1 MLLSPNTNTPGDL
14 HPFKALRMTTCPFL
28 VGSFGSSVWTAK
40 LLAEACRE
48 NPKRME
54 AFYVINVP
62 RVKRHY
68 QHLGKDGKLLVI
80 WVPCFSPGGWKDS
93 NSMSLKWYRT
103 DIWTTKMFHVFCR
116 ATAGAGFYL
125 RLWTCKR
132 WPWWNSQ
139 GRSIPPW
146 QIVPPCPP
154 CLGSRMWSLKEPW
167 TLLCCVRS
175 SFCVVGPWS
184 QKWPFNNFQRKWCCC
199 MLLMCV
205 FFFLRPYA
213 CQPGD
218 DHFCDSETLSV
229 VSHGEL
235 LFFSWPFPHHFALFV
250 SCFSQVFLCSLI
262 YCPPFALSIQHIGQ
276 VGGFVA
282 AKAKNLMFQVEQ
294 TTLVQACQIDVHLLR
309 TSDAFV

>member
-1 MLLSPNTNTPGDL
+1 
-14 HPFKALRMTTCPFL
+14 MTTCPFL

-199 MLLMCV
+199 MLLMC
-205 FFFLRPYA
+205 FFLSATICLPAGWRSFLRFW
-213 CQPGD
+213 D
-218 DHFCDSETLSV
+218 SFCCVAWRIAFLFLALSAPFR
-229 VSHGEL
+229 SFCFMFL
-235 LFFSWPFPHHFALFV
+235 SSFLMFPHLLSSVCFV
-250 SCFSQVFLCSLI
+250 HSAYRAGWRFCCSQ
-262 YCPPFALSIQHIGQ
+262 G
-276 VGGFVA
+276 
-282 AKAKNLMFQVEQ
+282 
-294 TTLVQACQIDVHLLR
+294 
-309 TSDAFV
+309 